1 MTGLRRVVDIAV
13 VAALYTA
20 TARAGLTLYAV
31 AGFAAPVWP
40 PTGIALAA
48 LLLRGRHCW
57 PGIALGAFI
66 ANVLAGAPPLA
77 ALGIAAGNTAEAV
90 VGAFF
95 LLRIPGFRVELDRVR
110 DVVGLALAAL
120 ASSCVSAG
128 AGVLCLRF
136 AGIVAPERVA
146 EALRVWWLG
155 DVIGALVIAPVLLV
169 WLGNR
174 TSPKVE
180 RLPEVAALTACIA
193 IACFVINQRPA
204 PEDQVFVQAFLLFP
218 LLAWAGLRFGPRG
231 AATAVFAVASVSVVA
246 TANGLG
252 PFALAAL
259 GASLFTLQLF
269 VGVAAATFLI
279 LGAAVAERAEAL
291 RELRASHDALEEA
304 VRARDS
310 FMSIAAHELRSPLN
324 AIQLQLEILRRG
336 FAASP
341 DPKLQGNLER
351 LQRQFVRINGL
362 VSNLLDV
369 SRIRSGKL
377 GFEPERVDLGD
388 AVREIVER
396 FEEQFVRDGSRADV
410 RSPEEVVGM
419 WDPLRIEQILINL
432 LTNALKFGAGK
443 PIEVHVERAG
453 TLARLRVRDYGVG
466 IAREH
471 HARIFERFERVPS
484 PANVAGLG
492 LGLWIVRQIV
502 EAMGGTITVE
512 SEPDA
517 GATFTVELPL
527 EPAAVSDQA
536 GHRP

>member
-90 VGAFF
+90 VGAFL

-110 DVVGLALAAL
+110 DVVGLALAAV